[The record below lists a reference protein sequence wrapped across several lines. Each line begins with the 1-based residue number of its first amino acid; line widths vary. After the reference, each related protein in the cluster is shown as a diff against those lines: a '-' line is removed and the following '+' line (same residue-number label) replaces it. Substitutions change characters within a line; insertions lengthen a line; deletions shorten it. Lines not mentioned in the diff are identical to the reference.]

1 MQKGRADPVL
11 QKLWCPI
18 STNTNLAVSMQ
29 QAPSLELRFGLQDLE
44 QQVGTINQFLTLAM
58 PALLIG
64 KRWFIWQ
71 NLCFAIAVL
80 SPTPWV

>member
-1 MQKGRADPVL
+1 MDPVL

-29 QAPSLELRFGLQDLE
+29 QAPSLESRFGLQDLE
-44 QQVGTINQFLTLAM
+44 QQVGMIDQFLTLATL
-58 PALLIG
+58 ALLIR
-64 KRWFIWQ
+64 KQWFILQ
-71 NLCFAIAVL
+71 NLRFVIAVL